1 MTLTGCVIQGSG
13 PAVFLFDNAKTE
25 KATTDK
31 GRRFLLAVGKDD
43 VALVN
48 HVNHQV
54 TIQGSAETKVAPT
67 PAAGQQPLESE
78 LPKLTIQGH
87 DDGVGDL
94 FGAVA
99 NSHCGFPSALSI
111 ALARMGGGVSLQGLT
126 SPFFRVGAIDRC
138 RRAVPR
144 AVW

>member
-1 MTLTGCVIQGSG
+1 MTRTFISRAFMIPFASLALTSAVLAQNPPVPSQTTPAQKPAVEEVTLTGCIIQGSG
-13 PAVFLFDNAKTE
+13 PAVFLFDNAKPE

-54 TIQGSAETKVAPT
+54 TIQGSAETKLAPT

-78 LPKLTIQGH
+78 LPKLTIQGMTM
-87 DDGVGDL
+87 V
-94 FGAVA
+94 
-99 NSHCGFPSALSI
+99 STTCSAS
-111 ALARMGGGVSLQGLT
+111 
-126 SPFFRVGAIDRC
+126 
-138 RRAVPR
+138 
-144 AVW
+144 